1 MKRLLKIHILA
12 VLILLSLPTV
22 ARAEGGCSG
31 LGCWLGWDL
40 KTVERTEITQEAETD
55 RTELKEDGATD
66 RARIEAEAETARLN
80 EQRRIES
87 ERATEIERI
96 NREADKSIAESAAN
110 ATVAQA
116 DKDKY
121 VAYVE
126 NWRQSQVELARF
138 EADKAMKA
146 LQMQSDQA
154 IQALQGATDIGLK
167 SLTEAGETKRWALT
181 TDLIW
186 SVVLIVGLIFL
197 GYYFLK
203 KQSEP
208 QPFSVLPGSQRPQLP
223 PGYRA
228 QLPGRRQN
236 VDQEIERYDYIEQ

>member
-1 MKRLLKIHILA
+1 MKLFNLLKILTLA

-31 LGCWLGWDL
+31 LACWLSWDL
-40 KTVERTEITQEAETD
+40 KTVERTQITQEAETE
-55 RTELKEDGATD
+55 RT
-66 RARIEAEAETARLN
+66 RIDAEAETARLN

-87 ERATEIERI
+87 DRDAEIARI
-96 NREADKSIAESAAN
+96 NREADQSIAASAAS

-121 VAYVE
+121 VAFVQ
-126 NWRQSQVELARF
+126 NWREGQVELARF
-138 EADKAMKA
+138 EADKAMRA
-146 LQMQSDQA
+146 LELQSDQA
-154 IQALQGATDIGLK
+154 IQALKGATDIGLK
-167 SLTEAGETKRWALT
+167 SLEQSGETKRWALT

-236 VDQEIERYDYIEQ
+236 VEQEIERYDYIEQ

>member
-1 MKRLLKIHILA
+1 MKLFNLLKILTLA

-31 LGCWLGWDL
+31 LACWLSWDL
-40 KTVERTEITQEAETD
+40 KTVERTQITQEAETE
-55 RTELKEDGATD
+55 RT
-66 RARIEAEAETARLN
+66 RIDADAETERQRLENERLN
-80 EQRRIES
+80 EEARIQKEHDAKL
-87 ERATEIERI
+87 EEI
-96 NREADKSIAESAAN
+96 NRQADISLAQSAAN
-110 ATVAQA
+110 TAIAQA

-121 VAYVE
+121 VAFVQ
-126 NWRQSQVELARF
+126 NWRESQVELARF

-154 IQALQGATDIGLK
+154 IQALKGATDIGLK
-167 SLTEAGETKRWALT
+167 SLEQSGETKRWALT

-236 VDQEIERYDYIEQ
+236 VEQEIERYDYIEQ